1 MTHADNLRY
10 LDVSGN
16 VSLGNSGALQ
26 LLLACGSRG
35 VGSEEV
41 EGGGQ
46 ASINL
51 RACGIESPLS
61 NQFVRVVQ
69 QLHGISGVTDA
80 TFKVDLIGN
89 LVDNGDMELLALCN
103 F

>member
-51 RACGIESPLS
+51 RACSIESPLS
-61 NQFVRVVQ
+61 NQFVGVVQ

-89 LVDNGDMELLALCN
+89 LVDNGDMELLAL
-103 F
+103 